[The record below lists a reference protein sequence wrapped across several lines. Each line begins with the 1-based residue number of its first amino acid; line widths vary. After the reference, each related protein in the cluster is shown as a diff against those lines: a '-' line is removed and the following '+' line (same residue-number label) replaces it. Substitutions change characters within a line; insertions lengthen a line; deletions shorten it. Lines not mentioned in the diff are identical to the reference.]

1 MNNASPKYQTVDKSK
16 ATVQPLSHG
25 LYDKKKIQV
34 DVFRLDLIHPVIAG
48 NKWFKLQYHLKDA
61 MAQQRK
67 GIVTAGG
74 AYSNHLVAT
83 AAACRETGLAC
94 IGMVRGER
102 PPTLSP
108 TLEEAIR
115 YGMRLRFIP
124 REIFDNEQ
132 AFVQQ
137 VQQEFPDHAFIPQGG
152 QGAAGVKGAAEIL
165 RWLPNAVTY
174 THIACA
180 VGTGTMMAGILT
192 AATPQQKII
201 GVSSL
206 KIPNTTDNSF
216 IHLLQHYTPHPNFVL
231 WYDYHFGGY
240 AKKTPALLD
249 FMNALYHEQ
258 ALPTDFVYTGK
269 LLYAVTDQ
277 ITKDYF
283 PPGSR
288 LMVIHSGGLQGNRS
302 LPPGTL
308 LF

>member
-1 MNNASPKYQTVDKSK
+1 MNSAAPKYQTVDKSK
-16 ATVQPLSHG
+16 AGVQPLSHA

-48 NKWFKLQYHLKDA
+48 NKWFKLQYHLKEA
-61 MAQQRK
+61 LEQQQK

-83 AAACRETGLAC
+83 AAACREMGLAC

-108 TLEEAIR
+108 TLQDAIH
-115 YGMRLRFIP
+115 YGMRLRFVS
-124 REIFDNEQ
+124 RDIFNNEQ
-132 AFVQQ
+132 SFVQL

-152 QGAAGVKGAAEIL
+152 QSPLGVKGAAEIV
-165 RWLPNAVTY
+165 RWLPNPTAY
-174 THIACA
+174 SHIACA
-180 VGTGTMMAGILT
+180 VGTGTMMAGILS
-192 AATPQQKII
+192 ATTPGQQVI

-206 KIPNTTDNSF
+206 KIPDPFNNS
-216 IHLLQHYTPHPNFVL
+216 LLKDLQLYAPHPDFVL

-240 AKKTPALLD
+240 AKKTPELLD

-277 ITKDYF
+277 IRKDYF
-283 PPGSR
+283 SPGSR
-288 LMVIHSGGLQGNRS
+288 IVIIHSGGLQGNRS
-302 LPPGTL
+302 LPSGTL